1 MMARNYRRRGS
12 SSSEKFYRTLDNRLP
27 VRFSFTTVTAA
38 IIIVFITFV
47 MACFTAAICGSSQ
60 EKSENSME
68 KASYCTAHY
77 DAETTAT
84 EILSILS
91 ADNGSSLTDKNGE
104 LKYDSAGG
112 EITISR
118 NGGNFSFDVPITK
131 KETLHVI
138 AQITEGNV
146 DIISWC
152 VRN

>member
-77 DAETTAT
+77 LSLIH
-84 EILSILS
+84 ILYVVDGMRLV
-91 ADNGSSLTDKNGE
+91 
-104 LKYDSAGG
+104 
-112 EITISR
+112 R
-118 NGGNFSFDVPITK
+118 
-131 KETLHVI
+131 
-138 AQITEGNV
+138 QIV
-146 DIISWC
+146 K
-152 VRN
+152 